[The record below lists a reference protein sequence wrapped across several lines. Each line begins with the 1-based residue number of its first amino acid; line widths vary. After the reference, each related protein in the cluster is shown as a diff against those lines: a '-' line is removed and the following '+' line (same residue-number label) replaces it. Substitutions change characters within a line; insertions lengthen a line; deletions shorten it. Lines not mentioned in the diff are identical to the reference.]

1 MDSRLNNSTRN
12 IFAGLINK
20 VLLILFPFISRT
32 AIIYALGSEYLGLNS
47 LFSSILMVLN
57 LSELGIGSALVYS
70 MYKPIADDDKVKIC
84 ALLAAYK
91 KWFRVIG
98 LILLIVGLIL
108 IPFLKYLIKGEVPS
122 DINLYLLYILYL
134 LNTSLGYFVFAEKR
148 ALLTA
153 YQRSDVVSNINSFVS
168 LFLHLAQILILFLSG
183 NFYLFIAVYPIC
195 TFVENMCI
203 NRSANKL
210 YPELFCTGNITED
223 VKGQIRKHVK
233 GIALQKICSS
243 SRNTF
248 DSIIIS
254 MYLGLISIAIY
265 SNYYYIMIS
274 VHEFLYLIPNSIR
287 ASVGNSVAKESLD
300 KNYNDFCSMY
310 FIYSWI
316 SGWCTTC
323 LVCLYQPFM
332 DLWVGNS
339 LMLPISSVLLF
350 CLYFTLL
357 NAADI
362 VALYKDAAGLWWH
375 GRYRVIIE
383 AVANLILN
391 FTLGFYF
398 GINGV
403 LIATIITLLLLGNGY
418 GGYIVFHYYFRD
430 ESFIKFIREQIL
442 YILAIA
448 AVALVT
454 MCLCNFV
461 DSIFRLNKVYTLII
475 RGLNCIIIPNLLFL
489 LLYSKHKHMK
499 QAMVLF
505 TNSFNSVVHKRK

>member
-1 MDSRLNNSTRN
+1 
-12 IFAGLINK
+12 
-20 VLLILFPFISRT
+20 
-32 AIIYALGSEYLGLNS
+32 
-47 LFSSILMVLN
+47 
-57 LSELGIGSALVYS
+57 
-70 MYKPIADDDKVKIC
+70 
-84 ALLAAYK
+84 
-91 KWFRVIG
+91 
-98 LILLIVGLIL
+98 
-108 IPFLKYLIKGEVPS
+108 
-122 DINLYLLYILYL
+122 
-134 LNTSLGYFVFAEKR
+134 
-148 ALLTA
+148 
-153 YQRSDVVSNINSFVS
+153 
-168 LFLHLAQILILFLSG
+168 
-183 NFYLFIAVYPIC
+183 
-195 TFVENMCI
+195 
-203 NRSANKL
+203 
-210 YPELFCTGNITED
+210 
-223 VKGQIRKHVK
+223 
-233 GIALQKICSS
+233 
-243 SRNTF
+243 
-248 DSIIIS
+248 
-254 MYLGLISIAIY
+254 
-265 SNYYYIMIS
+265 MIS

-287 ASVGNSVAKESLD
+287 ASVGNSVAKEPLD

-339 LMLPISSVLLF
+339 LMLPMSSVLLF

-362 VALYKDAAGLWWH
+362 VALYKDAAGLWWY

-398 GINGV
+398 GINGI
-403 LIATIITLLLLGNGY
+403 LIATIITLMLLGNGY
-418 GGYIVFHYYFRD
+418 GGYIVFHYYFKNK
-430 ESFIKFIREQIL
+430 SFVKFICEQMV

-461 DSIFRLNKVYTLII
+461 DSIFRLNKIYTLII

-499 QAMVLF
+499 QAKVLF
-505 TNSFNSVVHKRK
+505 FDSFNSVVHKRK